1 MKVTKDRKTAQL
13 LDASAS
19 PTVVSPG
26 DTIYVRA
33 RLAPY
38 RGEVFYKDLAF
49 TVPKDQPLGTMI
61 LEVRGGGVVPL
72 PYLIQQ
78 QKYNLTDEIL
88 ERIRTYKDFN
98 DLFDKL
104 EKEDKNNQVVV
115 EILDPNVSMISR
127 DEENGTKA
135 EIQDKRPSQN
145 PDYLKGKK
153 GDGKEGEKEEDS
165 PKSSVDTDYVVYGD
179 GQFTFQVMAPEDR
192 DRALR
197 KLAKSNQKMIADMK
211 NEGKDSISGKDKDG
225 KKEETKEEN
234 GKKPDTDKKSG
245 TSYFLM
251 SDSMTRL

>member
-1 MKVTKDRKTAQL
+1 M
-13 LDASAS
+13 
-19 PTVVSPG
+19 
-26 DTIYVRA
+26 
-33 RLAPY
+33 
-38 RGEVFYKDLAF
+38 
-49 TVPKDQPLGTMI
+49 
-61 LEVRGGGVVPL
+61 PL

-153 GDGKEGEKEEDS
+153 ETERKAKRKRTAPRAAWIPIMWSTVMDS
-165 PKSSVDTDYVVYGD
+165 SPSRSWLPKT
-179 GQFTFQVMAPEDR
+179 
-192 DRALR
+192 
-197 KLAKSNQKMIADMK
+197 
-211 NEGKDSISGKDKDG
+211 
-225 KKEETKEEN
+225 
-234 GKKPDTDKKSG
+234 G
-245 TSYFLM
+245 TGLSANWPNR
-251 SDSMTRL
+251 TRR